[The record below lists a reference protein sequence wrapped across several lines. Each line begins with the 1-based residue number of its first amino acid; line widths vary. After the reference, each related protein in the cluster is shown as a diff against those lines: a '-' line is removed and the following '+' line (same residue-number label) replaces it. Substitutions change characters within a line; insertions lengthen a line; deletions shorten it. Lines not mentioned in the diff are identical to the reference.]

1 MLLFIDIEQLERVI
15 LQHFKTSYVI
25 VYPHTASG
33 SVIGNVNFKT
43 SYVIVYRISW
53 VGLNYNNR
61 LNDASYS
68 PCRSFQGTQAGFEAQ
83 KERPP
88 SLRR

>member
-1 MLLFIDIEQLERVI
+1 MLKFLNALAALATVGTFIIAFLNSYEVRIKVRRRTLGLSCEFI
-15 LQHFKTSYVI
+15 L
-25 VYPHTASG
+25 G
-33 SVIGNVNFKT
+33 S
-43 SYVIVYRISW
+43 SSSISW

-68 PCRSFQGTQAGFEAQ
+68 ACWPFQGTQAGFEAQ